1 MENQSRKHSALSV
14 LQALQMVVL
23 TVVILYVGRPLFVP
37 LGFALFLALVLYP
50 GVRWLE
56 QKGMN
61 RHVAIGLPL
70 VFTVA
75 AGAALG
81 YLIVVNL
88 IDFSAE
94 LGQIRIRLA
103 GLIHEAGHTLTDRF
117 RVSAASQAEI
127 LRSIAGKL
135 GGSIFDASG
144 RTVSSLSEGLFFAV
158 MVPVFSWLIL
168 SHRLRLANALHW
180 FFGPVS
186 QENFHSMVKEVIHSY
201 SAFVKGMA
209 VVYLSVGV
217 LNSLG
222 LYFIGV
228 SHPVWFGFMASL
240 LTFIPY
246 VGIMVASVFPVSAA
260 WIAYGSVWYPLA
272 VIGWFTVVQML
283 EAYLIFPLVIGNRL
297 KVNALVLFL
306 MIIAG
311 GMLWGAAGMIL
322 FIPLVSILRLL
333 ARRSPGLKALADL
346 LGE

>member
-1 MENQSRKHSALSV
+1 
-14 LQALQMVVL
+14 MVVFA
-23 TVVILYVGRPLFVP
+23 VVILYVGRPLFVP
-37 LGFALFLALVLYP
+37 LGFSLFLALVLYP

-61 RHVAIGLPL
+61 RQLAIGIPL

-81 YLIVVNL
+81 YIIVVNL
-88 IDFSAE
+88 IEFSAE
-94 LGQIRIRLA
+94 LGQIRSRLA
-103 GLIHEAGHTLTDRF
+103 GLIHGLSHQLTDRF
-117 RVSAASQAEI
+117 RVSAASQTEI
-127 LRSIAGKL
+127 LRSMAGKL

-144 RTVSSLSEGLFFAV
+144 RTVSSISEALFFAV
-158 MVPVFSWLIL
+158 MVPILAWLIL
-168 SHRLRLANALHW
+168 LHRLRLANALHW

-186 QENFHSMVKEVIHSY
+186 QENFHGMVKEVIQSY
-201 SAFVKGMA
+201 AGFVKGMA
-209 VVYLSVGV
+209 VVYLAVGI
-217 LNSLG
+217 LNSIG
-222 LYFIGV
+222 LYIIGV

-272 VIGWFTVVQML
+272 VVGWFTVVQIL
-283 EAYLIFPLVIGNRL
+283 EAYVIFPWVIGSRL
-297 KVNALVLFL
+297 KINALVLFL
-306 MIIAG
+306 MIITG

-322 FIPLVSILRLL
+322 FIPLIGILRLL
-333 ARRSPGLKALADL
+333 AKRSPELRPLADL